1 MATGAST
8 PRRRDPGPGAPRLLR
23 PYENCRSPRG
33 PPAHETPGRTSS
45 EPSRSPPSNPKES
58 YFGGD
63 GPKTIP
69 HLNEVVAGAGVVEQ
83 RIRVLPAR
91 LVVYYTCLLYTS
103 PSPRDG
109 LLSRMPSSA

>member
-58 YFGGD
+58 YLGGD

-69 HLNEVVAGAGVVEQ
+69 HLTLGRREGRGSHDGSEGPGQVTV
-83 RIRVLPAR
+83 
-91 LVVYYTCLLYTS
+91 S
-103 PSPRDG
+103 PTGRS
-109 LLSRMPSSA
+109 